1 MENTLI
7 IATKNPGKTKEFKKL
22 FADFGYEIKD
32 LSDYPELPEIE
43 ETGSTFEENARLKA
57 EQIAELTGQVVIGDD
72 SGLCVDVLGGLPG
85 IWSHRFSA
93 PDPTDEKNI
102 AKLLHELAPT
112 AITPE
117 RRSAHFHTTLVAAR
131 PNHDSLVVEADW
143 NGYIA
148 LAPKGG
154 NGFGYDPVFMVDAFR
169 TAAELSEKEKN
180 QLSHRGQALRKLMQ
194 ELPEWLEK

>member
-1 MENTLI
+1 MEKTLI
-7 IATKNPGKTKEFKKL
+7 IATRNSGKTKEFKKL

-32 LSDYPELPEIE
+32 LTDYPELPEIE
-43 ETGSTFEENARLKA
+43 ETGTTFEENARLKA

-117 RRSAHFHTTLVAAR
+117 RRSAHFHTTLVAAKPDR
-131 PNHDSLVVEADW
+131 ESLVVEADW
-143 NGYIA
+143 DGYIA
-148 LAPKGG
+148 LAPKGE
-154 NGFGYDPVFMVDAFR
+154 NGFGYDPLFWLPELNLSS
-169 TAAELSEKEKN
+169 AELSKEEKSKI
-180 QLSHRGQALRKLMQ
+180 SHRGKAMQ
-194 ELPEWLEK
+194 LFKASLI

>member
-7 IATKNPGKTKEFKKL
+7 IATRNPGKTKEFKKL

-85 IWSHRFSA
+85 IWMRKILPNFCM
-93 PDPTDEKNI
+93 N
-102 AKLLHELAPT
+102 LLRQQLHQ
-112 AITPE
+112 
-117 RRSAHFHTTLVAAR
+117 
-131 PNHDSLVVEADW
+131 NVEAL
-143 NGYIA
+143 ISI
-148 LAPKGG
+148 L
-154 NGFGYDPVFMVDAFR
+154 
-169 TAAELSEKEKN
+169 L
-180 QLSHRGQALRKLMQ
+180 
-194 ELPEWLEK
+194 

>member
-1 MENTLI
+1 MEKTLI
-7 IATKNPGKTKEFKKL
+7 IATRNAGKTREFRKL

-32 LSDYPELPEIE
+32 LMDYPELPEIE
-43 ETGSTFEENARLKA
+43 ETGSTFEGNARLKA
-57 EQIAELTGQVVIGDD
+57 EQISQITGEVVIGDD

-117 RRSAHFHTTLVAAR
+117 KRSAHFHTTLVAAR
-131 PNHDSLVVEADW
+131 PEHESLVVEADW
-143 NGYIA
+143 HGYIA
-148 LAPKGG
+148 LAPKGE
-154 NGFGYDPVFMVDAFR
+154 NGFGYDPIFLVDAFR
-169 TAAELSEKEKN
+169 TAAELSDEEKN
-180 QLSHRGQALRKLMQ
+180 RLSHRGQALQKLMV
-194 ELPEWLEK
+194 ELPKWMEN